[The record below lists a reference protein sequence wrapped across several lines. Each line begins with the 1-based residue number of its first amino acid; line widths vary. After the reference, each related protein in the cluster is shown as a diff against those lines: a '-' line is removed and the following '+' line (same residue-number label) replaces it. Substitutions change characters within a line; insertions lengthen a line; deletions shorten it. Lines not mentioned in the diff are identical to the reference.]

1 MPDQRIRVGVVFG
14 GPSAERD
21 VSGASALAAVRG
33 LRSDRYRP
41 VVIGV
46 TADGRWMLVPPRTV
60 EELVARKAGG
70 PAIQDRLTAAGTE
83 VELRRGGRLVSS
95 DAPDAVLDQLD
106 VVFPVIHGPYGEDGV
121 LQGFLETLDMPYA
134 GCGVLAS
141 AVGMDKVAMRRAFA
155 AEGIPSVPHVS
166 FTERQWRAC
175 DEPLTLV
182 GDLGRPL
189 FVKPANMGSSI
200 GISRVATPD
209 ELGRAV
215 EEAFR
220 YDEVVVV
227 EQGVTAR
234 ELLCGVLGDA
244 DEPMASVPSEVK
256 VSGGW
261 SDYDQKYLST
271 ADVVTSP
278 ADLPPAIATQV
289 RELSILAFRAVGGY
303 GLARVDFLYDEAAG
317 RMYVGEINTMP
328 GFTARSV
335 YARGWAASGLS
346 YEEILTRLIDLAFAR
361 HARKRQKLTEAT
373 G

>member
-14 GPSAERD
+14 GPSAEHD
-21 VSGASALAAVRG
+21 VSGASALAVVRG

-46 TADGRWMLVPPRTV
+46 GRDGRWMLVPSSTV
-60 EELVARKAGG
+60 EEVAARKAGG
-70 PAIQDRLTAAGTE
+70 PAIQDGLTADGTE

-95 DAPDAVLDQLD
+95 DAPDVVLEQLD
-106 VVFPVIHGPYGEDGV
+106 VVFPVMHGPYGEDGV
-121 LQGFLETLDMPYA
+121 LQGFLETLDLPYA

-141 AVGMDKVAMRRAFA
+141 SVGMDKVAMRRAFA

-166 FTERQWRAC
+166 FTERQWRTC

-182 GDLGRPL
+182 DDLGWPR

-200 GISRVATPD
+200 GISRVTGTD
-209 ELGRAV
+209 ELARAV

-234 ELLCGVLGDA
+234 ELLCGVIGDA
-244 DEPMASVPSEVK
+244 DEPEASVPSEVK

-261 SDYDQKYLST
+261 SDYAQKYLST
-271 ADVVTSP
+271 ADVITSP
-278 ADLPPAIATQV
+278 ADLPPETTAQV
-289 RELSILAFRAVGGY
+289 RELSIRAFRAIGGY
-303 GLARVDFLYDEAAG
+303 GLARVDFLYDEAAQT
-317 RMYVGEINTMP
+317 MYVGEINTMP

-335 YARGWAASGLS
+335 YARGFAESGMS
-346 YEEILTRLIDLAFAR
+346 YEEILTRLLDLAFAR
-361 HARKRQKLTEAT
+361 HARKRQKTTEA
-373 G
+373 GQ